1 MTSIWLTSVAAWYR
15 RILEDLAI
23 GLRTCPDALWEES
36 LYPIDPGQPATW
48 TPLAPSGQPYEDKAT
63 AERKRQAQG
72 SVWRTAA
79 HILFF
84 TDAELSATEPGWV
97 PRPPMDPHDEDADV
111 VPPTYSREELL
122 AYVDHC
128 LRKVDDL
135 FTTLTDE
142 RAEQPVADS
151 HRHSGTPLG
160 EMLVTGLVHLQ
171 LHTAQL
177 RTFLVTRGV
186 PWAGE

>member
-1 MTSIWLTSVAAWYR
+1 MW
-15 RILEDLAI
+15 
-23 GLRTCPDALWEES
+23 
-36 LYPIDPGQPATW
+36 W
-48 TPLAPSGQPYEDKAT
+48 TT
-63 AERKRQAQG
+63 
-72 SVWRTAA
+72 A

-84 TDAELSATEPGWV
+84 TDAELSAAKQGWV
-97 PRPPMDPHDEDADV
+97 PRPPLDPHDEDPDV

-128 LRKVDDL
+128 LRKADDL
-135 FTTLTDE
+135 FATLTDE
-142 RAEQPVADS
+142 QAEQPVAAS
-151 HRHSGTPLG
+151 HRHHGTPLG

-177 RTFLVTRGV
+177 RTYLVTRGV